1 MLKKEVL
8 LILQLVWQ
16 GNVFDFTGYAKATRQ
31 YVMALHESGVD
42 VKIEAFHAAMP
53 EIELPSEQRHILKHL
68 TLKRKTRTKRRVYVL
83 HSIPDL
89 WKRKLHPTIGFTYWE
104 TSKIPDRW
112 VNQANQMSAMFLPS
126 ANNMEVFRS
135 SGVRV
140 PMYHIRPCLHI
151 PQGSAEPHHTPPY
164 LEGLPPFR
172 FLAVSSWIERKG
184 IDRLLRAYW
193 EEFRPE
199 DPVCLVIKTAAGPE
213 LHQAVEHMKRE
224 FGIQHSTAPIYL
236 DLEFRS
242 EWQMDALYRH
252 CQAFV
257 HVSRGEGVGYPML
270 EAAVRGLPIIATGW
284 GGHTDFLNEY
294 NSYPVPFTFVP
305 VKPQHYYDGYQSDQ
319 LWAECSIEALRF
331 LMRHV
336 VNNYSEAATK
346 GLFAKQAATSLFT
359 PREAAQD
366 MIKALSH
373 MTGIP
378 VV

>member
-1 MLKKEVL
+1 MS

-31 YVMALHESGVD
+31 YVLALHESGVD

-53 EIELPSEQRHILKHL
+53 EIELPREQREVLHHL
-68 TLKRKTRTKRRVYVL
+68 AVKRKIRTKRRIYVL

-89 WKRKLHPTIGFTYWE
+89 WKRKLHPSIGFTYWE

-112 VNQANQMSAMFLPS
+112 VHQANQMNALFLPS
-126 ANNMEVFRS
+126 ANNMEVFRA
-135 SGVRV
+135 SGVKV
-140 PMYHIRPCLHI
+140 PLYHIRPCLHI
-151 PQGSAEPHHTPPY
+151 PKERAGSHHVPGY
-164 LEGLPPFR
+164 LQNLPPFR
-172 FLAVSSWIERKG
+172 FLAVGSWIERKG
-184 IDRLLRAYW
+184 MDLLLKAFW
-193 EEFRPE
+193 KEFHPE
-199 DPVCLVIKTAAGPE
+199 DPVCLVIKTAAGPD
-213 LHQAVEHMKRE
+213 LHQSVAQMKSE
-224 FGIQHSTAPIYL
+224 LGIHHPTAPLYL

-242 EWQMDALYRH
+242 EWQMDALFRH

-305 VKPQHYYDGYQSDQ
+305 VKPQHYFDGYQRDQ
-319 LWAECSIEALRF
+319 LWAECSVDALRS

-336 VNNYSEAATK
+336 ADNYQEAAAK
-346 GLFAKQAATSLFT
+346 GLYAQQAATSLFT

-373 MTGIP
+373 MTGSP